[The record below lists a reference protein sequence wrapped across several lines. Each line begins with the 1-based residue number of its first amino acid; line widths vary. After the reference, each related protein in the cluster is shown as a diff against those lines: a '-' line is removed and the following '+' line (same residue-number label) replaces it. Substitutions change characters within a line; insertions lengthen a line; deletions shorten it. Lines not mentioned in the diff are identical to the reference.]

1 MLNDLY
7 LRNTSFKPW
16 LLINQKVIALNTI
29 LGVKCN
35 HILSWWVCIW
45 PALWNL
51 IRTLICIGLQNAHYS
66 FPKGCVLKINRKFS
80 FPWIY
85 ASCFLFGG
93 SYRFKKAFYI
103 QKSRNQAVSISEAWR
118 EDNHTSKLLNSRL
131 YQMNITPAVCS

>member
-7 LRNTSFKPW
+7 LRNTCFKPW

-35 HILSWWVCIW
+35 HILSWWVCVW

-66 FPKGCVLKINRKFS
+66 FPKGCVIKINRKFS

-103 QKSRNQAVSISEAWR
+103 QKPGWVSQRHGE
-118 EDNHTSKLLNSRL
+118 K
-131 YQMNITPAVCS
+131 ITTHPNYLILDYIRWI